1 MSPKI
6 HISCGI
12 VSGIVTYIA
21 TKSLPCSVACGF
33 SNFMFDIDHCLE
45 YTLYCMGTKEKPMI
59 KSFFSGEYFSK
70 KRTLGVI
77 FHGYEYILLLLL
89 IALTAFFTR
98 VSSFCIWAGILI
110 GYTEHMIL
118 DLIGNDC
125 SVKGYSLIYR
135 MLVHFDINKICTR
148 HKKCR

>member
-6 HISCGI
+6 HILCGI
-12 VSGIVTYIA
+12 VSGVVTYIA
-21 TKSLPCSVACGF
+21 TKSIFCSAACGF

-45 YTLYCMGTKEKPMI
+45 YTLYCISCNEKPTV
-59 KSFFSGEYFSK
+59 KSFFSGDYFSK
-70 KRTLGVI
+70 KGTLGVI

-89 IALTAFFTR
+89 ITLTFFFTKS
-98 VSSFCIWAGILI
+98 SSFYIWAGILI

-125 SVKGYSLIYR
+125 SVKGHSLIYR
-135 MLVHFDINKICTR
+135 MFVHFDINKICTR